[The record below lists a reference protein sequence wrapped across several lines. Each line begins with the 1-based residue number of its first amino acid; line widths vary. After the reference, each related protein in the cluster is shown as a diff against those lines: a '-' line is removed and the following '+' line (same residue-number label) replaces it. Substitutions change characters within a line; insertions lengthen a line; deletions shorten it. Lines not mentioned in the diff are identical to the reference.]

1 MCSGFSEFVMG
12 AGKLNK
18 ESKKMKKKKLIEIR
32 KKADGE
38 TRPEVRDTGARQER
52 SYGK

>member
-18 ESKKMKKKKLIEIR
+18 ESKKKKRWIEIR

-38 TRPEVRDTGARQER
+38 TRPEVRDTGA
-52 SYGK
+52 